1 MIRPIPL
8 SALLD
13 HASLADVRRVA
24 GAADPAV
31 SGVRGVRM
39 DAPADDATAGV
50 SGGSSSGAGDVLVVL
65 DRAERTTWRFDA
77 RLRRLADRGVAAVV
91 LDAAVAV
98 DPATTLLADR
108 LGIVVLTC
116 DDAWATSVALH
127 DRLGDARAA
136 AGRAA
141 LDAVSAVADAGRDPA
156 DALRAAA
163 AMLGRPALLVDSSGR
178 VLAPEGSALSPAAHA
193 AVAAG
198 LAGHVD
204 ARPVGERGTLVTA
217 PVDSGLMAPSW
228 LVVEVPGSVVAEVEA
243 VAAALP
249 VVALAVGHRLSLR
262 RVVDEREA
270 RWRIALLGE
279 LLEAGDSP
287 GAGLLRR
294 ALELGWR
301 VEGWHMGIR
310 VVSRQ
315 DADIVGRR
323 YELIEALA
331 AEGLDVGVVEQGDG
345 WAAWISFALEPDV
358 PTAHDAARAVRRA
371 QQRWDDDLPSDVGV
385 GRVHRGPAGIA
396 RSLAEAAD
404 AARLAAS
411 RPQSGRFLHVDR
423 LGLAQLLLAWTQTDT
438 FQPAALE
445 LLAPLR
451 RQTTGDLLA
460 TLATYLDAESSVAET
475 ASILA
480 VHRNTVAERIQ
491 RVQRILQVDLA
502 DAETRLALHLACRT
516 VLAAEG

>member
-1 MIRPIPL
+1 VIRPIPL

-39 DAPADDATAGV
+39 DAPADDATDLDA
-50 SGGSSSGAGDVLVVL
+50 SGAADVLVVL

-108 LGIVVLTC
+108 LGIVVLAC
-116 DDAWATSVALH
+116 DDAWATSIALH

-141 LDAVSAVADAGRDPA
+141 LDAVSAVSGVADAGRDPA

-163 AMLGRPALLVDSSGR
+163 ALLGRPALLVDSSGR
-178 VLAPEGSALSPAAHA
+178 ALAPEGAAPSPDAHA
-193 AVAAG
+193 AIATG
-198 LAGHVD
+198 LPGHVD
-204 ARPVGERGTLVTA
+204 ARPVGEHGTLVTA
-217 PVDSGLMAPSW
+217 PVDSGLLAPSW
-228 LVVEVPGSVVAEVEA
+228 LAVEVPGSVAAEVDA
-243 VAAALP
+243 VTAALP

-315 DADIVGRR
+315 DADLVGRR

-358 PTAHDAARAVRRA
+358 PTANDAARAVRRA

-451 RQTTGDLLA
+451 RQTTGDLLT

-491 RVQRILQVDLA
+491 RVQRILQVDLQ

-516 VLAAEG
+516 VLAAGG